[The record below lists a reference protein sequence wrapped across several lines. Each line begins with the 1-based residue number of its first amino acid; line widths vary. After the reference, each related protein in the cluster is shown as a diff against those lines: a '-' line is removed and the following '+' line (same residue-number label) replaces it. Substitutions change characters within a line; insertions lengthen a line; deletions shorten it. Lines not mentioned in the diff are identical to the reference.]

1 METIFEMAES
11 YGLSIDHVVIPDH
24 DKAFKVY
31 KGANPLFVGPEDA
44 VREFLAAYEHDR
56 PGLYEASMIG
66 YKE

>member
-1 METIFEMAES
+1 METIFEMADS

-31 KGANPLFVGPEDA
+31 KGANPLFVGTEDA
-44 VREFLAAYEHDR
+44 VREFLAAYEQDR
-56 PGLYEASMIG
+56 AGLYEASMIG